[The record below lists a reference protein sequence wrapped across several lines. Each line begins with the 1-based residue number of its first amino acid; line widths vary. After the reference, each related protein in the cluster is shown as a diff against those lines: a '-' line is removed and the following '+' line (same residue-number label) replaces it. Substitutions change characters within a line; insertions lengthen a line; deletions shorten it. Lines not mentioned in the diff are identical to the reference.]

1 MMGARR
7 MKLTVDPLLSYVIYP
22 LLMIAVTGVAALL
35 STGGIRGID
44 VKEVNSIE

>member
-7 MKLTVDPLLSYVIYP
+7 MKLTIDPVLSYVIYP
-22 LLMIAVTGVAALL
+22 LLMIAVTGAAALL
-35 STGGIRGID
+35 STGGIRSID